1 MGSNDCRFGNVEWG
15 LGNCHLQ
22 FYQLEFHLVH
32 REKRKVRKAPLQYL
46 MNNGCQQGR
55 LKIFLAFLG
64 LERSGRLG
72 MSDGR

>member
-32 REKRKVRKAPLQYL
+32 REKRKVRKALIQNQLLYPVFFAS
-46 MNNGCQQGR
+46 
-55 LKIFLAFLG
+55 IV
-64 LERSGRLG
+64 
-72 MSDGR
+72 D